1 LKGVCGSRRV
11 ELVVTRFLLWKSVG
25 NHVYYTPAQLFVT
38 DVYLCLEE
46 EQRTALLVWS
56 TVCGFGHDER
66 SIRDTMNTPNLEKM
80 GDRPETPAPKHHTA
94 RSWDP
99 TPSAD
104 ESVLSA
110 ARTPTGPWEPGEL
123 AREREARVSA
133 EACVKVLM
141 HDVMLMRGQAAQAE
155 QRRDRADHE
164 WRAAVA
170 ALEVQLADRG
180 FGGFGRERSAMAA
193 EIDSLKN
200 ALAAQHEDTRRLR
213 GELDELQRKFDECSA
228 DLDRER
234 RNARR
239 LAAIAADHEAHRAV
253 GPCSGD
259 SAHRDAEAEELRRD
273 NASLKSDIRRLEKEK
288 KGRQEDGLES
298 LRDSDQIVALQQEI
312 GALKKSLHQLSS
324 AEGALQGRAAAQ
336 HQIAEL
342 QGEVAA
348 LEETLRKQTRQSVQ
362 AQTDAQKEREVS
374 DMKVNALGH
383 ALAETLKGKQ
393 DLEDKLAALTLRAAE
408 ETERLCSLSTNL
420 DSVASV
426 LDELQSHVSGL
437 IFLLG
442 LSARGNAELEQRVH
456 VATQAASESCQRNSQ
471 GQQLWEDLQRRHSV
485 KCDEVSQLQ
494 RELNTTLRD
503 SSRQATEI
511 QNLWIKVKSLDEQL
525 DTSTGKL
532 NTALRDSSRQAT
544 EIQNLLLKVKSLD
557 EQLDTSTGK
566 MSEQVSASKTAQVR
580 LGLIIDR
587 TMEALET
594 LEVQVG
600 GKLRAACLQMMS
612 SAADAQRSAK
622 VQGDSTAWLISHVDQ
637 LQTSVLGTEKIVAQL
652 VDASQTHT
660 VEKSAMVSELESLR
674 RISAEAHN
682 RVVQSVA
689 DKATDQQTI
698 EELEGKL
705 QEAMTVVEAA
715 AAFKRSLADQVQ
727 RIEASREADH
737 DKIQRYAK
745 LIFALEARTR
755 ELEAENKTLY
765 GSAAMEGTAL
775 RQLLATVEMTE
786 SSLNTAMAHS
796 ASATTTMQSQW
807 SVLVSECVKQETRAE
822 KHGSALHRLQE
833 QHELLLAELRG
844 REKFIFLMEEQQV
857 SVQEHLL
864 RVEEENRVLK
874 FAAQGHSIVH
884 EIEHSHL
891 EQAIS
896 KANTAAH
903 VVVEANSQRQRF
915 EQHYTRCAAHSADTQ
930 ARLAHL
936 EQTVLQV
943 AGVLEKTLVSASDL
957 LKYRNLITHARTPLF
972 VPTTQSGAMLAVV
985 MAKNVCFLIEN
996 AGVPL
1001 LARGAAVAEE
1011 LVIFFSEQFD
1021 SWMEELLSLSHD
1033 QKDSKVVANGL
1044 RSQLSSA
1051 QHRILGE

>member
-1 LKGVCGSRRV
+1 MK
-11 ELVVTRFLLWKSVG
+11 K
-25 NHVYYTPAQLFVT
+25 
-38 DVYLCLEE
+38 
-46 EQRTALLVWS
+46 
-56 TVCGFGHDER
+56 
-66 SIRDTMNTPNLEKM
+66 PNLEKM
-80 GDRPETPAPKHHTA
+80 GDRPETPAPKHDTA

-141 HDVMLMRGQAAQAE
+141 HDMMLMRGQAAQAE

-193 EIDSLKN
+193 EIDRLKS

-239 LAAIAADHEAHRAV
+239 LAAIAADHEAHRESVAKLGLEVEGAV
-253 GPCSGD
+253 GPCSRE

-273 NASLKSDIRRLEKEK
+273 NARLKSDIRRLEKEK
-288 KGRQEDGLES
+288 EGRKEEGWETR
-298 LRDSDQIVALQQEI
+298 RDSDQIVALQQEI
-312 GALKKSLHQLSS
+312 GALKKSLHQLS

-348 LEETLRKQTRQSVQ
+348 LEETLREKTRQSVQ
-362 AQTDAQKEREVS
+362 AQTDAQNEREVS
-374 DMKVNALGH
+374 EMKVNALGH

-408 ETERLCSLSTNL
+408 ETERLCSVSTNL

-442 LSARGNAELEQRVH
+442 LSARANAELEQRVH

-471 GQQLWEDLQRRHSV
+471 RQQLWEDLQRRHSV

-494 RELNTTLRD
+494 RELNNTLRD

-511 QNLWIKVKSLDEQL
+511 QNLWLKVKSLDEQL

-532 NTALRDSSRQAT
+532 NTTLRDSSRQAT
-544 EIQNLLLKVKSLD
+544 EIQNLRLKVKSLD

-566 MSEQVSASKTAQVR
+566 MTEQVSASKAAQVR

-587 TMEALET
+587 TMEALEI

-652 VDASQTHT
+652 VDASQTYT
-660 VEKSAMVSELESLR
+660 AEKSAMVSELESLR

-682 RVVQSVA
+682 RVMQSVA

-698 EELEGKL
+698 EGLEGKL

-715 AAFKRSLADQVQ
+715 AAFKRGLADQVQ

-745 LIFALEARTR
+745 QIFALEARTR
-755 ELEAENKTLY
+755 ELEAENKILY
-765 GSAAMEGTAL
+765 DSAAMEGTAL

-786 SSLNTAMAHS
+786 SSLNTAMTHS
-796 ASATTTMQSQW
+796 ASTTTTMQSQW
-807 SVLVSECVKQETRAE
+807 SVLVSECVKQETLAE

-833 QHELLLAELRG
+833 QHERLLAELRG

-874 FAAQGHSIVH
+874 FAVQGHSIVH

-915 EQHYTRCAAHSADTQ
+915 EQHFTRCAAHCADTQ
-930 ARLAHL
+930 ARLTHL

-943 AGVLEKTLVSASDL
+943 AGLLEKTLVSTSDL

-1001 LARGAAVAEE
+1001 LARGAALADE
-1011 LVIFFSEQFD
+1011 LVIFFAEQFD
-1021 SWMEELLSLSHD
+1021 SWVEELLSLSHD

-1051 QHRILGE
+1051 QHRILGECARLSPSGYGVGRCCAAGV

>member
-1 LKGVCGSRRV
+1 MGGVGEVRG
-11 ELVVTRFLLWKSVG
+11 K
-25 NHVYYTPAQLFVT
+25 
-38 DVYLCLEE
+38 
-46 EQRTALLVWS
+46 
-56 TVCGFGHDER
+56 
-66 SIRDTMNTPNLEKM
+66 MNMKPILEKM
-80 GDRPETPAPKHHTA
+80 GDRPETPVPKH
-94 RSWDP
+94 P

-123 AREREARVSA
+123 ARERAARVSA

-141 HDVMLMRGQAAQAE
+141 HDLMLLRGQATQAE

-164 WRAAVA
+164 WCAAVA
-170 ALEVQLADRG
+170 ALEVQLGDRG
-180 FGGFGRERSAMAA
+180 FAGFGRERSAMAA

-200 ALAAQHEDTRRLR
+200 SLTAQDEDKRRLR

-239 LAAIAADHEAHRAV
+239 LAAIAADREAHRESKLGLAPPGGAA
-253 GPCSGD
+253 GPWSGD
-259 SAHRDAEAEELRRD
+259 SAHRDEEAEGLRRD
-273 NASLKSDIRRLEKEK
+273 NARLENEK
-288 KGRQEDGLES
+288 QNTEAPSQAFQS
-298 LRDSDQIVALQQEI
+298 LLDSRADQILALEQEI
-312 GALKKSLHQLSS
+312 EALKKSFHQLSS

-342 QGEVAA
+342 QGKVAA
-348 LEETLRKQTRQSVQ
+348 LEVTLIKQTRQSAQ
-362 AQTDAQKEREVS
+362 AQTDAQKGREVS
-374 DMKVNALGH
+374 EMKLNALGH
-383 ALAETLKGKQ
+383 ALAEAMKVKQ
-393 DLEDKLAALTLRAAE
+393 DLEDKLAALTLQAAE
-408 ETERLCSLSTNL
+408 ETERLCSVSTNL
-420 DSVASV
+420 DSVARV
-426 LDELQSHVSGL
+426 VDELQSHVSGL

-442 LSARGNAELEQRVH
+442 LSARANAELEQRVH
-456 VATQAASESCQRNSQ
+456 VATQAASAASESCQRNSQ
-471 GQQLWEDLQRRHSV
+471 RQQLWEDLQRRHSV

-494 RELNTTLRD
+494 HELTTTLRD

-511 QNLWIKVKSLDEQL
+511 QNLH
-525 DTSTGKL
+525 
-532 NTALRDSSRQAT
+532 
-544 EIQNLLLKVKSLD
+544 LKVKSLD

-566 MSEQVSASKTAQVR
+566 MAEQVSARNTAQVR
-580 LGLIIDR
+580 LDLMIDR
-587 TMEALET
+587 AMEALEI

-600 GKLRAACLQMMS
+600 GKLRAACLQMAC
-612 SAADAQRSAK
+612 AADAQRSAK
-622 VQGDSTAWLISHVDQ
+622 VQSDSTAWLISYVDQ

-652 VDASQTHT
+652 VDASRKHT
-660 VEKSAMVSELESLR
+660 AEKSAVVSELESLR
-674 RISAEAHN
+674 RILAETHT
-682 RVVQSVA
+682 RVMESVA

-737 DKIQRYAK
+737 HKIQRYAK
-745 LIFALEARTR
+745 QIFALEARTR
-755 ELEAENKTLY
+755 ELEAENKTFY
-765 GSAAMEGTAL
+765 GSASMEGTAL

-786 SSLNTAMAHS
+786 QALKTAMALS

-807 SVLVSECVKQETRAE
+807 SVLVAECVKQEARAE

-833 QHELLLAELRG
+833 QHERLLAELRG
-844 REKFIFLMEEQQV
+844 REKLIFLMEEQQV
-857 SVQEHLL
+857 SVQEYLL
-864 RVEEENRVLK
+864 RIEEENRVLK
-874 FAAQGHSIVH
+874 FAVQGHSIVH

-891 EQAIS
+891 EQAIN

-903 VVVEANSQRQRF
+903 VVVEATSQRQRF

-930 ARLAHL
+930 ACIAHL

-943 AGVLEKTLVSASDL
+943 AGALEKTLVSASDL

-985 MAKNVCFLIEN
+985 LAKNVCFLIEN

-1033 QKDSKVVANGL
+1033 QNDSKVVANGL

-1051 QHRILGE
+1051 QHRILGECACEPVRYGVGRCCAAGV